1 MNAKQVLK
9 KALSWSAV
17 IFGLAWSVLGFG
29 LLGVVPLTTFFHP
42 PSPRT
47 WLDAVTLFAF
57 GAVPLLATVRS
68 FRNRK
73 FASLLCFIA
82 APLISLVVWLSDM
95 RLADSVF
102 FHGYPIN
109 EYSPAASAALT
120 FVPLFLLGYF
130 WSVAHRYNWP
140 WIVAGTLLPMWAR
153 IALAAVVSLTF
164 LVCICATSVRV
175 ASMSEL
181 PGDCGGP
188 PPFSKA
194 YTGHTVFLV
203 RVVHV
208 DRITGAMAVVQQ
220 RFAALPWWNKIVF
233 LKFIQKKGTYFVDG
247 RFEEGL
253 VTRWLVPVLDLKCTG
268 SSTIENAGVELR
280 LFRDSP
286 RWNGVHLIGRVS
298 NAPTVGTG
306 LTPAPGVTVVVD
318 GPNSVETVT
327 DRDGIY
333 DVSGLPKGHYSIR
346 VPTSSRHE
354 DCEYRGEAGLN
365 AGVVWGCE
373 LLTNSPE

>member
-1 MNAKQVLK
+1 
-9 KALSWSAV
+9 
-17 IFGLAWSVLGFG
+17 
-29 LLGVVPLTTFFHP
+29 
-42 PSPRT
+42 
-47 WLDAVTLFAF
+47 
-57 GAVPLLATVRS
+57 
-68 FRNRK
+68 
-73 FASLLCFIA
+73 
-82 APLISLVVWLSDM
+82 
-95 RLADSVF
+95 
-102 FHGYPIN
+102 
-109 EYSPAASAALT
+109 
-120 FVPLFLLGYF
+120 
-130 WSVAHRYNWP
+130 
-140 WIVAGTLLPMWAR
+140 
-153 IALAAVVSLTF
+153 
-164 LVCICATSVRV
+164 
-175 ASMSEL
+175 MSEL

-286 RWNGVHLIGRVS
+286 RWNGVRLIGRVS
-298 NAPTVGTG
+298 NAPTAGTG

-333 DVSGLPKGHYSIR
+333 DVSGLPPGHYSIR
-346 VPTSSRHE
+346 VLTSSRHE

-365 AGVVWGCE
+365 AGDVWGCE